1 MDIKV
6 STEQARVPVTI
17 LHVEGDIDSFTYEG
31 FLSRAQNLIKEGA
44 RYMIL
49 DLAQAPYVSSAGLRA
64 IYTIFKDLRAV
75 HPEENLSE
83 EEMEKAARMGTYK
96 SPHLKLLNVSAGVHG
111 VFQMGGFDRYIEI
124 FADREKALA
133 SF

>member
-1 MDIKV
+1 MDIKI

-17 LHVEGDIDSFTYEG
+17 LHVEGDIDSSTYNDFFSQAEK
-31 FLSRAQNLIKEGA
+31 LINEGA
-44 RYMIL
+44 HYMII
-49 DLAQAPYVSSAGLRA
+49 DLANVPYVSSAGLRA
-64 IYTIFKDLRAV
+64 IYTIFKDLRTV

-83 EEMEKAARMGTYK
+83 EQMEKAAMMGTYK
-96 SPHLKLLNVSAGVHG
+96 SPHLKLLNLSDGVHG

-124 FADREKALA
+124 FTDREKALA

>member
-1 MDIKV
+1 MNIKV

-17 LHVEGDIDSFTYEG
+17 LHVDGDIDSYTYG
-31 FLSRAQNLIKEGA
+31 DFLSQAEKLINEGA
-44 RYMIL
+44 RYMLI
-49 DLAQAPYVSSAGLRA
+49 DLAHAPYVSSAGLRA

-83 EEMEKAARMGTYK
+83 EQMEKAVRLGTYK
-96 SPHLKLLNVSAGVHG
+96 SPHLKLLNLSDAVNG
-111 VFQMGGFDRYIEI
+111 VFQMGGFGIYIET
-124 FADREKALA
+124 FTDREKALA

>member
-6 STEQARVPVTI
+6 STEQARVLVTV
-17 LHVEGDIDSFTYEG
+17 LHVEGDIDSFTYEE
-31 FLSRAQNLIKEGA
+31 FLSKAQELIRDGA
-44 RYMIL
+44 RYMII
-49 DLAQAPYVSSAGLRA
+49 DLAHVPYVSSAGLRA
-64 IYTIFKDLRAV
+64 IYTIFKDLRVV

-83 EEMEKAARMGTYK
+83 EQMEKAARMGTYK
-96 SPHLKLLNVSAGVHG
+96 SPHLKLLNLSDSVHG

-124 FADREKALA
+124 YTDPNEAVA

>member
-1 MDIKV
+1 MNIKI

-17 LHVEGDIDSFTYEG
+17 LHVEGDIDSSTYNDFFSQAEKLITEG
-31 FLSRAQNLIKEGA
+31 E
-44 RYMIL
+44 RYMII
-49 DLAQAPYVSSAGLRA
+49 DLAKVPYVSSAGLRA
-64 IYTIFKDLRAV
+64 IYTIFKDLRTV

-83 EEMEKAARMGTYK
+83 EQMEKAAMMGTYK
-96 SPHLKLLNVSAGVHG
+96 SPHLKLLNLSDGVHG

-124 FADREKALA
+124 FTDREKALA

>member
-6 STEQARVPVTI
+6 STEQARVPVTV
-17 LHVEGDIDSFTYEG
+17 LHVDGDIDSSTYNNFLTQAQKLIDEG
-31 FLSRAQNLIKEGA
+31 S
-44 RYMIL
+44 RYMLI
-49 DLAQAPYVSSAGLRA
+49 DLAHVPYVSSAGLRA

-83 EEMEKAARMGTYK
+83 EQMETDAVKGTYK
-96 SPHLKLLNVSAGVHG
+96 SPHLKLLNLTDHVHG

-124 FADREKALA
+124 FTDREKALA